1 MYSPLFKRYCEIGT
15 TARRD
20 TVYMNVLVSLL
31 VNRVQKNGK
40 KNLAATVVYTALDL
54 VMVNIDDP
62 NNTDQLERPRKKSN
76 LKTISLKSKGKKKK
90 KQNEQTNDSKNEPKI
105 DSPLHYLIDAVQ
117 YVAPQIVFKSS
128 KAKFGNRTKLV
139 PIETRSYTSIKSA
152 LSWIVTDARLVSK
165 KYPLPY
171 RLATAILKGFLKKG
185 RAFTK
190 KKYLHKRGR
199 FALQK
204 PKKRKKRRS

>member
-76 LKTISLKSKGKKKK
+76 LKTISLKSKGKKKRNK
-90 KQNEQTNDSKNEPKI
+90 
-105 DSPLHYLIDAVQ
+105 
-117 YVAPQIVFKSS
+117 
-128 KAKFGNRTKLV
+128 
-139 PIETRSYTSIKSA
+139 TSRQMI
-152 LSWIVTDARLVSK
+152 R
-165 KYPLPY
+165 
-171 RLATAILKGFLKKG
+171 RMN
-185 RAFTK
+185 
-190 KKYLHKRGR
+190 
-199 FALQK
+199 QK
-204 PKKRKKRRS
+204 